1 MVVNSQSTRFHEE
14 AGVALGRSATLEDVA
29 REAGVS
35 RAAVSKVIRKAYGVS
50 PEMRRRVLEAVEKTN
65 YRPNLPARAMMG
77 TSHTIGFE
85 LAVVENPALARMV
98 QSAADALAGSDYQLI
113 AAPSGTPDGSGAI
126 QALLD
131 LRVAGIIAIAPL
143 ATSEWLEDLAARLPL
158 VMLARHDNSSAY
170 DTVSGDDA
178 AGTRLMMEH
187 LLTLGHERIA
197 HLTRFEDFTR
207 PEAATPHSVRLQTYL
222 ECMKEA
228 GAEARVIRAHP
239 SELDACRA
247 THELFDN
254 PDRPTAI
261 FASTDDQ
268 ALGALRAV
276 MERDLKPSDV
286 SVAGYDD
293 IRMSSHPGISLTTV
307 AQAVQEQGS
316 LAVSMILERIM
327 GRTQARHETTAPKL
341 QIRRSTAPPPHG
353 N

>member
-1 MVVNSQSTRFHEE
+1 VVLS
-14 AGVALGRSATLEDVA
+14 RSATLEDVA

-50 PEMRRRVLEAVEKTN
+50 PEMRKRVLEAIEKIN
-65 YRPNLPARAMMG
+65 YRPNVAARAMMG
-77 TSHTIGFE
+77 SSYTLGFE
-85 LAVVENPALARMV
+85 LAVLENPALAQMV
-98 QSAADALAGSDYQLI
+98 QSAADTLAGSEYQLV

-143 ATSEWLEDLAARLPL
+143 ASKEWLADLAGRVPL
-158 VMLARHDNSSAY
+158 VMLARHDSAPAY

-178 AGTRLMMEH
+178 QGTRLMMEH
-187 LLTLGHERIA
+187 LFALGHDRIA
-197 HLTRFEDFTR
+197 HLTRFEDFTA
-207 PEAATPHSVRLQTYL
+207 PEAATPQSVRLQTYV
-222 ECMKEA
+222 ECMAEKGREA
-228 GAEARVIRAHP
+228 HIVRALP
-239 SELDACRA
+239 SEPDACRI
-247 THELFDN
+247 THELLESGDC
-254 PDRPTAI
+254 PTAI

-276 MERDLKPSDV
+276 MERGLGPADV

-316 LAVSMILERIM
+316 LAVSLLLERIQ
-327 GRTQARHETTAPKL
+327 GRTDARHVTTAPALKV
-341 QIRRSTAPPPHG
+341 RNSTAPPRRK
-353 N
+353 

>member
-1 MVVNSQSTRFHEE
+1 MVLRTSV
-14 AGVALGRSATLEDVA
+14 TLEDVA

-77 TSHTIGFE
+77 ASHIIGFE
-85 LAVVENPALARMV
+85 LAVLENPALAQMV
-98 QSAADALAGSDYQLI
+98 QSAAHALADSDYQLI
-113 AAPSGTPDGSGAI
+113 AAPSETSDGSGAI
-126 QALLD
+126 QALQD

-143 ATSEWLEDLAARLPL
+143 APRDRLEELAAQLPL
-158 VMLARHDNSSAY
+158 VMLARHDTSAAY

-178 AGTRLMMEH
+178 AGTRLLMEH
-187 LLTLGHERIA
+187 LFALGHERVA

-207 PEAATPHSVRLQTYL
+207 PDAATPQAVRLQTYL
-222 ECMKEA
+222 ECME
-228 GAEARVIRAHP
+228 GLGRQPHLVRAKP
-239 SELDACRA
+239 SEPDACRRI
-247 THELFDN
+247 HELLDSA
-254 PDRPTAI
+254 DRPTAI

-276 MERDLKPSDV
+276 MECGLEPSDV

-293 IRMSSHPGISLTTV
+293 IRISSHPGISLTTV

-316 LAVSMILERIM
+316 LAASLILERIL
-327 GRTQARHETTAPKL
+327 GRTEARHETTAPKL
-341 QIRRSTAPPPHG
+341 QIRHSTASPR
-353 N
+353 